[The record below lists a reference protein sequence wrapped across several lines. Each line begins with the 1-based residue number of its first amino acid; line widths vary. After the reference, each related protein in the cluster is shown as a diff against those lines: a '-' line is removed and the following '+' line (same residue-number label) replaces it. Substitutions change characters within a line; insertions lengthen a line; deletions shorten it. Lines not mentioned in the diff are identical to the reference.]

1 MAKKKTRQAAALRY
15 QSGDNAP
22 VITALGR
29 GLVAEKIVEKARGSG
44 VPVVSDA
51 LLAHALTQLN
61 LGDEIPKEFYAIVAQ
76 VLVMVSR
83 MDDEY
88 GRSAPQSG
96 G

>member
-1 MAKKKTRQAAALRY
+1 MPKRKVEEAAALSY
-15 QSGDNAP
+15 GPTDDAP

-29 GLVAEKIVEKARGSG
+29 GLVAEKIVEKARDAG

-61 LGDEIPKEFYAIVAQ
+61 LGDEIPREFYGIVAQ

-83 MDDEY
+83 MDEEY
-88 GRSAPQSG
+88 GHTKPL
-96 G
+96 

>member
-1 MAKKKTRQAAALRY
+1 MPKRKVQEAAALRY
-15 QSGDNAP
+15 GIGDDAP

-29 GLVAEKIVEKARGSG
+29 GLVAEKIVEKARESS
-44 VPVVSDA
+44 VPVVSDS

-83 MDDEY
+83 MDDAY
-88 GRSAPQSG
+88 GQKKT
-96 G
+96 

>member
-1 MAKKKTRQAAALRY
+1 MPKRKVQEAAALRY

-29 GLVAEKIVEKARGSG
+29 GLVAEKIVEKARESS
-44 VPVVSDA
+44 VPVVSDT

-61 LGDEIPKEFYAIVAQ
+61 LGDEIPREFYAIVAQ
-76 VLVMVSR
+76 VLIMVSR

-88 GRSAPQSG
+88 GREER
-96 G
+96 